1 MTSTTIAWF
10 AEESPAAGGSMSRQ
24 AVRQASH
31 RRSDGG
37 GTRANGRQPRTA
49 RRAVDLGMLNS
60 HLGYFIR
67 RIQLWVFQDFIK
79 TLAPI
84 NIGPAQFSVL
94 TVIEANSGLSQS
106 DLAEA
111 LGIETARLVRLLDE
125 LDRRDLTRRMPS
137 TTDRRSHALHLTQEG
152 QRILK
157 RAKALAAVHEAR
169 LAEIIGI
176 KNHEFMVDISKKA
189 IEAARE

>member
-1 MTSTTIAWF
+1 
-10 AEESPAAGGSMSRQ
+10 MSRQ
-24 AVRQASH
+24 ASN
-31 RRSDGG
+31 RRPDSG
-37 GTRANGRQPRTA
+37 GTRASGRQPRGA
-49 RRAVDLGMLNS
+49 RRPVDLGELNS

-84 NIGPAQFSVL
+84 DISPAQFSVL
-94 TVIEANSGLSQS
+94 VAVEANSGLSQS

-111 LGIETARLVRLLDE
+111 LGIETARLVRLLDG
-125 LDRRDLTRRMPS
+125 LDHRGLTRRMPS

-152 QRILK
+152 QRVLK
-157 RAKALAAVHEAR
+157 RAKALADVHEAR
-169 LAEIIGI
+169 LAEMIGI
-176 KNHEFMVDISKKA
+176 KNHEFMIDISKRA

>member
-1 MTSTTIAWF
+1 
-10 AEESPAAGGSMSRQ
+10 MSRQ
-24 AVRQASH
+24 AVRQSSH
-31 RRSDGG
+31 RHGG
-37 GTRANGRQPRTA
+37 GTRANGRQQRNA
-49 RRAVDLGMLNS
+49 RRPVDLGELNS

-84 NIGPAQFSVL
+84 DISPAQFSVL
-94 TVIEANSGLSQS
+94 AVIEANSSLSQS
-106 DLAEA
+106 DVADA

-125 LDRRDLTRRMPS
+125 LDRRGLTKRMPS

-152 QRILK
+152 QRVLK
-157 RAKALAAVHEAR
+157 RAKTLADVHEAR

-176 KNHEFMVDISKKA
+176 KNHEFMIDISKKA
-189 IEAARE
+189 IDAAR

>member
-1 MTSTTIAWF
+1 MA
-10 AEESPAAGGSMSRQ
+10 
-24 AVRQASH
+24 RQASH

-37 GTRANGRQPRTA
+37 TRANGRRPRNV
-49 RRAVDLGMLNS
+49 REPVDLGVLNS

-84 NIGPAQFSVL
+84 DISPAQFSVL

-125 LDRRDLTRRMPS
+125 LDRRGLTRRMPS
-137 TTDRRSHALHLTQEG
+137 ITDRRSHALHLTQEG

-157 RAKALAAVHEAR
+157 RAKALADVHEAR

-176 KNHEFMVDISKKA
+176 KNHEFMIGISKKS
-189 IEAARE
+189 IDAAR